1 MVDFKPVCLSNED
14 HLQGICHYRPLI
26 EGVQCAVAGVLPD
39 GMSVVVAAAD
49 MLVLQTHAPEL
60 LRVLR
65 ALYAMRVPFSL
76 SLLRGVG
83 TKADEFPRALEIA
96 LRAYRTAL
104 TLWLEHYDADA
115 DEYADEDEDENED
128 AAVPDAREEIQ
139 HDLDLLTKAIPRLF
153 EPVKPTDTAQAS
165 RWGTGHRAPSRW
177 N

>member
-1 MVDFKPVCLSNED
+1 MVDFKPVCLSDED
-14 HLQGICHYRPLI
+14 HLDGICHYRPLI

-49 MLVLQTHAPEL
+49 VPVLQTHATEL

-83 TKADEFPRALEIA
+83 TKADELPRALEIA

-115 DEYADEDEDENED
+115 DEYADEDADADEY
-128 AAVPDAREEIQ
+128 ADAREEIQ